1 MKFNIQKVSQGLW
14 LNESKSVASNR
25 KDKAEHMKCLLVGAF
40 CEISFCLLV
49 KLQLLKKGT

>member
-1 MKFNIQKVSQGLW
+1 MRVKFNLQKVSRLVEWIQ
-14 LNESKSVASNR
+14 ECSIKQ
-25 KDKAEHMKCLLVGAF
+25 KDKAEHMKCLLVDAF